1 MPIIVWGVLF
11 LALLLAFLFL
21 YWQNNSLTVSHYT
34 IPLPDLPNPFDGCR
48 IVQLSD
54 LHNKRFG
61 PQQRRL
67 LACVAACKP
76 DYIVLTGDLADKRRT
91 HDERFLPARELCKG
105 LVKIAPVFAA
115 MGNHETEKQR
125 VDKMSVVL
133 SSCGVSVLVDQYAYL
148 YRDGESLPVIGLADI
163 AASKERFGNRAGSP
177 LHGRILIEL

>member
-11 LALLLAFLFL
+11 LVLLLAFLFL

-91 HDERFLPARELCKG
+91 HDERFP
-105 LVKIAPVFAA
+105 
-115 MGNHETEKQR
+115 
-125 VDKMSVVL
+125 
-133 SSCGVSVLVDQYAYL
+133 
-148 YRDGESLPVIGLADI
+148 
-163 AASKERFGNRAGSP
+163 
-177 LHGRILIEL
+177 